1 MIIKIEKQKLD
12 ETKKILEACKQ
23 ECQKL
28 FYEHDA
34 LKNIYCELEQTLK
47 IQKALRRK
55 RKNYIDSDSDKI
67 MKKKVKQ
74 KKIIKKSKATHQQL
88 KKNNSWKKTNKQK
101 KQKN

>member
-34 LKNIYCELEQTLK
+34 LKNI
-47 IQKALRRK
+47 LRVGTDTENSK
-55 RKNYIDSDSDKI
+55 SAT
-67 MKKKVKQ
+67 KKK
-74 KKIIKKSKATHQQL
+74 KKLH
-88 KKNNSWKKTNKQK
+88 WFWFW
-101 KQKN
+101 